1 VGLGEGARR
10 LSSGARASTII
21 RSLSQAETLLDVI
34 AGGAPDD
41 LAIVVPD
48 GVRITYRGLREQV
61 SMAADGLCGLGLG
74 RGDRVA
80 LVFPNSPEAIVLF
93 LAAATV
99 GTAAPL
105 NSAYKEDEFRF
116 YLQDTGARA
125 LVVPPGQAEAARRA
139 ASGDV
144 ALVEAR
150 IDADG
155 RVRLESQSPSASR
168 SASAP
173 GGDDIALVLHT
184 SGTTSRPKLVP
195 LRQRNLSASA
205 RNIATTYG
213 LGAADVSMCVMP
225 LFHIHGLMASTM
237 ATFLAG
243 GTVIVPPKFDALTF
257 WPVVKQHGATWY
269 SAVPTI
275 HQMLL
280 MRNRGEVPAGAEQLR
295 FIRSSSSSLSP
306 ETMRQLEARF
316 RAPVIEAYGM
326 TEASHQMASNPLPP
340 GARRPGTVG
349 MGTGVRIGIMDEAG
363 ELLPQGSRG
372 EVVIQGP
379 TVIDGYENNAEA
391 NAKAFTGGWFRTG
404 DQGLLDPEGYLSL
417 VGRLKEMIN
426 RGGEK
431 IAPHEIDNVLLQ
443 HPAVGEAVAF
453 GSPHPAWGEEV
464 AAAVVLK
471 GEATE
476 KELIAFA
483 RDRLADYKV
492 PKKLYIVE
500 QIPRTAT
507 GKIQRRAVAETLN
520 PR

>member
-1 VGLGEGARR
+1 
-10 LSSGARASTII
+10 
-21 RSLSQAETLLDVI
+21 
-34 AGGAPDD
+34 
-41 LAIVVPD
+41 
-48 GVRITYRGLREQV
+48 
-61 SMAADGLCGLGLG
+61 
-74 RGDRVA
+74 
-80 LVFPNSPEAIVLF
+80 
-93 LAAATV
+93 
-99 GTAAPL
+99 
-105 NSAYKEDEFRF
+105 
-116 YLQDTGARA
+116 
-125 LVVPPGQAEAARRA
+125 
-139 ASGDV
+139 
-144 ALVEAR
+144 
-150 IDADG
+150 
-155 RVRLESQSPSASR
+155 
-168 SASAP
+168 
-173 GGDDIALVLHT
+173 
-184 SGTTSRPKLVP
+184 
-195 LRQRNLSASA
+195 
-205 RNIATTYG
+205 
-213 LGAADVSMCVMP
+213 
-225 LFHIHGLMASTM
+225 
-237 ATFLAG
+237 
-243 GTVIVPPKFDALTF
+243 
-257 WPVVKQHGATWY
+257 
-269 SAVPTI
+269 
-275 HQMLL
+275 
-280 MRNRGEVPAGAEQLR
+280 
-295 FIRSSSSSLSP
+295 
-306 ETMRQLEARF
+306 
-316 RAPVIEAYGM
+316 
-326 TEASHQMASNPLPP
+326 
-340 GARRPGTVG
+340 
-349 MGTGVRIGIMDEAG
+349 VRIGIMDEAG